1 LDSGQVEQMP
11 IAKLVMS
18 EEEQGLVIQKVKV
31 KVKRKE
37 LRIKFQDFISSLLPF
52 ALWLTPLALCRCS
65 RPPSGFSSPSSTGT
79 AKTRAASPQW
89 LTFLLLTSSWGVGE
103 AEGAKRK
110 F

>member
-1 LDSGQVEQMP
+1 MP

-18 EEEQGLVIQKVKV
+18 EEEQGLVSQ

-52 ALWLTPLALCRCS
+52 ALRVRHLLYAGAPVHR
-65 RPPSGFSSPSSTGT
+65 SGSP
-79 AKTRAASPQW
+79 
-89 LTFLLLTSSWGVGE
+89 FY
-103 AEGAKRK
+103 